1 MKRALYLVV
10 VVIMLLSLVVG
21 CGTATDTAKEATP
34 AQETTTTAPAQQDE
48 TQEETQE
55 VLEPITFTMYSVE
68 TDAYPDTDFTSPV
81 AKKIT
86 EATGV
91 TLKIENAISSDAG
104 KQKLS
109 LMAASGDYPDL
120 VYGKGDLNILKNVN
134 AIVKMDELIEQ
145 YGPNIKKFYGE
156 TDIKR
161 LRWSLEDPSIY
172 YIGGKEVGQENM
184 EPNSGFQLQ
193 LGAVKE
199 LGFPKLRTLQDF
211 ENAIKT
217 YYEKHPTT
225 ADGQKTIPLS
235 LLADDWRFLISV
247 SNPANFATGNSD
259 DGEWFVDPETL
270 NCVRHLT
277 RPEVKEYFRWLNH
290 MNNINLL
297 DNESFVQKYD
307 QYKAKIATGRVIALA
322 DARWEIDEAVTALKK
337 DGKYDS
343 AYGYFPLTVDESVKY
358 ADFQS
363 TGYLGGWGLAI
374 TTNCKDPERAIKF
387 FDWMCTEEAQIL
399 THWGIEG
406 EHYTIENGK
415 RVLKPEII
423 AMRDADPAWQQTTG
437 IKKYMYPFPTYGNA
451 VKDSTGQYFEA
462 FDTLDAIIAR
472 QSDIENEVLA
482 AYGVRGWKELY
493 PQSSDFPVKSYGA
506 AWLVNIDDPEWKAAD
521 DKILKTGYRMIPAT
535 ILAKPTEF
543 DQKWEEYQK
552 ALKDAGLDEVSA
564 TFSKALQDRSQL
576 WK

>member
-10 VVIMLLSLVVG
+10 AVIMLLSLGVG

-68 TDAYPDTDFTSPV
+68 TDAYPDTDFASPV

-134 AIVKMDELIEQ
+134 AIIKMDDLIEK

-156 TDIKR
+156 NDIKR
-161 LRWSLEDPSIY
+161 LRWSLDDPSIY

-184 EPNSGFQLQ
+184 EPNAGFQLQ

-235 LLADDWRFLISV
+235 LLADDWRFLITV

-259 DGEWFVDPETL
+259 DGEWYVDPATL

-337 DGKYDS
+337 DGKYES
-343 AYGYFPLTVDESVKY
+343 AYGYFPITVDESVKF

-423 AMRDADPAWQQTTG
+423 AMRDSDPAWQQTTG